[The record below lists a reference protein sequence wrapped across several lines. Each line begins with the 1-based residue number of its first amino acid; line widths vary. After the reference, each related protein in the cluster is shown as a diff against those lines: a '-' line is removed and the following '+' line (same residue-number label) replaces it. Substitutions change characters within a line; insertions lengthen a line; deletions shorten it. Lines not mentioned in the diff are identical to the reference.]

1 MLRLRLVP
9 KALPHLSNIIG
20 RNCHEL
26 SGKHLVRALF
36 VILLAQIAGYAQI
49 PGQPPRLGLGVVGPA
64 PATLAPAAPAKIIR
78 QGAPPPGSYDVF
90 AVTQEVDGPWRRLR
104 GKARIEFPEYVLQA
118 DEVDFN
124 EESNDAEARGH
135 VYFKHYE
142 RNEEIWADKA
152 EYNFKTEQGK
162 FYEVHGKAMAR
173 IEARPGVL
181 ATSDPFY
188 FEGKWA
194 DKLGIKYILHQGM
207 VTNCKMP
214 QPWWTLTGPTFDIV
228 PNERAIAH
236 KALFRVRK
244 VPLFYMPL
252 FYKSLEREPRKSGFL
267 APNVGNSSRRGK
279 MFGIGYYWAINR
291 SYDVTYRIQDFTQ
304 RGIAHHV
311 DIRGKPW
318 HGTDFNLIY
327 YGVDDRGLLLDDGTR
342 RKEGGHSISAQVKTD
357 LGNGFYGQANINY
370 LSSLVFRQA
379 FTESFTEAVFSESN
393 STGFIGKQWSYY
405 SFNAGFARL
414 ENFQSTEEGDRVLI
428 RKLPEVS
435 FQVRDRK
442 VNDRVLPLWFSM
454 ESNVSLLSRSQ
465 PLFQTRQFVDRLDF
479 SPRVMTAIRWKGF
492 HLLPS
497 FSVEGTHW
505 GESQSGGRISGD
517 NINRMTREVFV
528 DLITPSFER
537 TFRKKTFLG
546 EQLKHVIEPR
556 ATFRHVSGVADFDR
570 FIRFD
575 TTELLTN
582 TTEAEVSLTQR
593 FFAKRNGDV
602 REVLTWE
609 LWQRRYFDP
618 NLGGAVVDGR
628 RNVVDSQL
636 SLTPYAFFDVPR
648 NYSPVVSAIRASP
661 VDGLGVEWRTDYDPL
676 REQIVNSSITVDM
689 RRGNY
694 FVSAGHA
701 QVRSAPVLSPNA
713 NQFRSVIGF
722 GNPNHRGWN
731 AAFSAIYDFRIG
743 VMQFATTQVTYNTDC
758 CGLSFQYR
766 RFGFGTRNENQFRVA
781 FAVAN
786 IGTFGTLKKQER
798 FF

>member
-1 MLRLRLVP
+1 M
-9 KALPHLSNIIG
+9 
-20 RNCHEL
+20 
-26 SGKHLVRALF
+26 
-36 VILLAQIAGYAQI
+36 
-49 PGQPPRLGLGVVGPA
+49 
-64 PATLAPAAPAKIIR
+64 R

-118 DEVDFN
+118 DEVDVN

-142 RNEEIWADKA
+142 RNEEVWADKA
-152 EYNFKTEQGK
+152 EYNFKTEKGK

-194 DKLGIKYILHQGM
+194 DKLGTKYILHQGM

-214 QPWWTLTGPTFDIV
+214 QPWWTLTGPTFDII

-267 APNVGNSSRRGK
+267 TPNIGNSSRRGK
-279 MFGIGYYWAINR
+279 MFGAGYYWAINR

-318 HGTDFNLIY
+318 HGTDFNVIY

-342 RKEGGHSISAQVKTD
+342 RKEGGHSISAQVKTE
-357 LGNGFYGQANINY
+357 LGDGFYGRASINY

-405 SFNAGFARL
+405 SFNVGFARL

-454 ESNVSLLSRSQ
+454 ESTVSMLSRSQ

-479 SPRVMTAIRWKGF
+479 APRVMTAIRWKGF
-492 HLLPS
+492 QLMPS

-505 GESQSGGRISGD
+505 GESQSGGHISGD

-593 FFAKRNGDV
+593 FFAKRKGDV

-648 NYSPVVSAIRASP
+648 NYSPVVSALRASP
-661 VDGLGVEWRTDYDPL
+661 VDGVGIEWRTDYDPL
-676 REQIVNSSITVDM
+676 REQIVNSSVTVDM